1 MDPLYADQQ
10 VAVMRR
16 IIVDHIHTGLNHPS
30 AAVRRQAVALATE
43 MDVAGLNVDQEV
55 AALKAMR

>member
-1 MDPLYADQQ
+1 MDPLHADQQ
-10 VAVMRR
+10 VVVMRR

-30 AAVRRQAVALATE
+30 PAVRRQAISLATE
-43 MDVAGLNVDQEV
+43 MDVAGLNVNKDV